1 MTTQKYIAEAKN
13 WLWCTDK
20 NIYCRSRIETES
32 KKNIADKYIA
42 VDKYDYGVQQALRA
56 VKWHQLTIIESH

>member
-1 MTTQKYIAEAKN
+1 MVYREKY
-13 WLWCTDK
+13 
-20 NIYCRSRIETES
+20 IYCRSRIEAES

-56 VKWHQLTIIESH
+56 VKNVFTVWS

>member
-1 MTTQKYIAEAKN
+1 MHDNSEIYCRSKELTMVYREKY
-13 WLWCTDK
+13 
-20 NIYCRSRIETES
+20 IYCRSRIEAES

-56 VKWHQLTIIESH
+56 VKNVFTVWS